1 MRADSDDSIHSAE
14 DLYND
19 DEFENDDDEVVEQP
33 RTAFSRFNDLFGG
46 FNEINNLSGSDPS
59 FPARFAGFGGHAFGR
74 PPASAFTQHYRVL
87 AYSVAMMGGN
97 ERPNLQYGGKISS
110 ISSYVLVIMP
120 PSALARLTDLEIESP
135 WTFEVSSA
143 RNPTK
148 KTHAGVLEFIADEGN
163 VHLPAWM
170 MKQLELEEGSPLKI
184 SGAVLPKGK
193 FTKLQAQTTD
203 FLEISDHKTV
213 LERALRN
220 FSTLTKGDYIEI
232 LHNCITFELLVMEIE
247 PEPDNQSIFII
258 DTDLEVDFAP
268 PKGYVEPAPKPR
280 EPQPTMASKM
290 KIDTRAQED
299 SPMSSRPTS
308 TVPEVFKGSGQ
319 TLGGRKTKGKGLAKP
334 IERVDETSKITRTD
348 KQKHVTADTLEDGK
362 KVPAPLNLPFGK
374 LFFGFEY
381 TPLGGHK
388 SDEREPSVPFGG
400 TTGVTLSGR
409 TIDTPAPAPQTEE
422 RNDQETNNETTE
434 ENSDPWAKL
443 GSGNSLK
450 PKREVIDI
458 DSD

>member
-1 MRADSDDSIHSAE
+1 MVSRVYSDSDDSVHSAE

-19 DEFENDDDEVVEQP
+19 DEFDDDDDPVPQPQPQSQP
-33 RTAFSRFNDLFGG
+33 RSAFSRFNDVFGG
-46 FNEINNLSGSDPS
+46 FNELGGLGG
-59 FPARFAGFGGHAFGR
+59 FAGFGGHAFGR
-74 PPASAFTQHYRVL
+74 PPASAFTQHYK
-87 AYSVAMMGGN
+87 AFSVAMMGGN
-97 ERPNLQYGGKISS
+97 ERPNLQYGGKI
-110 ISSYVLVIMP
+110 IMP

-135 WTFEVSSA
+135 WTFELSPA
-143 RNPTK
+143 RNPSK
-148 KTHAGVLEFIADEGN
+148 KTHAGVLEFIAEEGN

-170 MKQLELEEGSPLKI
+170 MKQLELDEGSPLKI
-184 SGAVLPKGK
+184 SGAALPKGK

-220 FSTLTKGDYIEI
+220 FSTLSKGDYIEI
-232 LHNCITFELLVMEIE
+232 LHNCITFELLVMEID
-247 PEPDNQSIFII
+247 PESDSQSIFII

-268 PKGYVEPAPKPR
+268 PKGYVEPAPKAR

-299 SPMSSRPTS
+299 SPLSSRPNS
-308 TVPEVFKGSGQ
+308 TAPEVFKGSGQ

-334 IERVDETSKITRTD
+334 IEKVDDSSKISRTD
-348 KQKHVTADTLEDGK
+348 KQRHVTADTLEDGQ

-381 TPLGGHK
+381 VPIGGHK
-388 SDEREPSVPFGG
+388 EDSKPPEPYGGG
-400 TTGVTLSGR
+400 TGATLSGR
-409 TIDTPAPAPQTEE
+409 SVDIPPVAPAPQPQH
-422 RNDQETNNETTE
+422 NDANKHDNESKE
-434 ENSDPWAKL
+434 DNSDPWAKL
-443 GSGNSLK
+443 GAGNSLSQ
-450 PKREVIDI
+450 RRDVIDI